1 MNSSATSVALS
12 TRSRPAT
19 PTQDEE
25 MVVTVQMQ
33 EVVVETSPYI
43 EDLKCDFIDD
53 TFFTKTGIIMQ
64 FINGNCPGSPS
75 TIGGMR
81 LALTDVRKLPAY
93 ISRNRGSIKVH
104 ALRYLNKHLKEMQCS
119 IGATEC
125 LKAEDYGMTFSMASV
140 SNNGALLNP
149 ARRNEGPMFYCLL
162 SGLVSPVLVQIADW
176 DDQYTRDDTVHMVN
190 CYIHLLPASQRRNAV
205 VARHNE
211 EVMAKANNTVTQ
223 AKQQEV
229 RAAKKQKLT
238 YAPSA
243 PRYAPQEKTF
253 DRNNNLKKDMQAL
266 RQEVVQL
273 RLTATPNPPLPT
285 TKAVIWPP
293 ANGCPDMPDE

>member
-1 MNSSATSVALS
+1 MNSSATSVVLS
-12 TRSRPAT
+12 TRSRPET

-25 MVVTVQMQ
+25 MIVTPQLHQVAAEAPLTVADM
-33 EVVVETSPYI
+33 
-43 EDLKCDFIDD
+43 KCDYVDD
-53 TFFTKTGIIMQ
+53 TFFTKSGVIMQ

-81 LALTDVRKLPAY
+81 LALTDVKKLPAY
-93 ISRNRGSIKVH
+93 IARNRGSIKVH
-104 ALRYLNKHLKEMQCS
+104 ALRYLNRHLKEMQCS

-125 LKAEDYGMTFSMASV
+125 LKAEDYGMSFSIASV
-140 SNNGALLNP
+140 TNNGAMLNP
-149 ARRNEGPMFYCLL
+149 ARRNEGPLFYCMF
-162 SGLVSPVLVQIADW
+162 SGLVSPVLVQNADW
-176 DDQYTRDDTVHMVN
+176 DDQTSRDEMAYVVN

-211 EVMAKANNTVTQ
+211 EVMTKANAVVTQ

-229 RAAKKQKLT
+229 RAAKKQRMAF
-238 YAPSA
+238 APSA
-243 PRYAPQEKTF
+243 PKHAPQEKTV
-253 DRNNNLKKDMQAL
+253 DRDNLKRDMQAL

-285 TKAVIWPP
+285 TKAIIWPP